1 VVVYSHSRIST
12 YENCPFQYKLKYV
25 DRAVPLLGSSIE
37 SYMGKVVHEALEWL
51 YDTAINHDLATKKE
65 VIDYYEKRWISRWN
79 KDIRVIKR
87 EFDFDYYKDIGRD
100 CIDKYYE
107 RYKPF
112 DQSVVIGLEK
122 RVFIDLP
129 EGKKMMGIIDRL
141 DKKSSTH
148 LEVHDY
154 KTSNRVMNQSQA
166 DIDRQLSLYAMGI
179 HQNFPEVEK
188 VDLIWH
194 FVKFDKEV
202 KSVRSQIKLEE
213 LALETSSKIDMI
225 ESAEGIGEF
234 PTSKSILCDWCEYR
248 KQCPEFV
255 KMADKE
261 AIVNN
266 IDNFVKLG
274 NQDIPEEDK
283 QVILKT
289 LGDKII
295 LHSQQT
301 GQKKL
306 KGTKHM
312 AIIKNV
318 FHRIPPDEGDLRWYG
333 LQSLLE
339 KLNLVTDDYDEL
351 FSSSKISEEQKNQ
364 LKEFFDMEKSSRV
377 VIEEL

>member
-1 VVVYSHSRIST
+1 MVVYSHSRIST

-25 DRAVPLLGSSIE
+25 DKAVPLLGSSIE

-65 VIDYYEKRWISRWN
+65 VIDYYEKRWVSRWN

-122 RVFIDLP
+122 RIYIDLP
-129 EGKKMMGIIDRL
+129 DGKKMMGIIDRL
-141 DKKSSTH
+141 DKKSRTH
-148 LEVHDY
+148 LEIHDY
-154 KTSNRVMNQSQA
+154 KTSNRVMKQSQA
-166 DIDRQLSLYAMGI
+166 DRDRQLPLYAMGI
-179 HQNFPEVEK
+179 YQNFPEVEK
-188 VDLIWH
+188 IDLIWH
-194 FVKFDKEV
+194 FVKFDEEV
-202 KSVRSQIKLEE
+202 KSVRSRLKLEE
-213 LALETSSKIDMI
+213 LALETSSKIDVI
-225 ESAEGIGEF
+225 ESAEGLAEF
-234 PTSKSILCDWCEYR
+234 PTSKSILCNWCEYR
-248 KQCPEFV
+248 KQCPEFAV
-255 KMADKE
+255 ADKE
-261 AIVNN
+261 GIVKT

-301 GQKKL
+301 GQKEL
-306 KGTKHM
+306 KGTKHR
-312 AIIKNV
+312 AIVKNV
-318 FHRIPPDEGDLRWYG
+318 FRRIPPDEGDLRWYG
-333 LQSLLE
+333 LQNFLK
-339 KLNLVTDDYDEL
+339 KLNLVTDDFDEL
-351 FSSSKISEEQKNQ
+351 FSSSKISDEHKKQ
-364 LKEFFDMEKSSRV
+364 LKEFFDLEKSSGV

>member
-1 VVVYSHSRIST
+1 MVVYSHSRIST

-25 DRAVPLLGSSIE
+25 DKAVPLLGSSIE

-65 VIDYYEKRWISRWN
+65 VIDYYEKRWVSRWK

-154 KTSNRVMNQSQA
+154 KTSNRVMTQYNA
-166 DIDRQLSLYAMGI
+166 DADRQLAIYALGI
-179 HQNFPEVEK
+179 KQNYPEVEK

-194 FVKFDKEV
+194 FVKYDEEV
-202 KSVRSQIKLEE
+202 ISVRTQLELE
-213 LALETSSKIDMI
+213 VLASETSSKIDFI
-225 ESAEGIGEF
+225 ESATDF

-248 KQCPEFV
+248 KQCPEFAV
-255 KMADKE
+255 ADKE
-261 AIVNN
+261 GIVKT
-266 IDNFVKLG
+266 IDNFVKFS

-301 GQKKL
+301 GQKEL
-306 KGTKHM
+306 KGTKHR

-318 FHRIPPDEGDLRWYG
+318 FRRIPPDEGDLRWYG
-333 LQSLLE
+333 LQNFLK
-339 KLNLVTDDYDEL
+339 KLNLVTDDFDEL
-351 FSSSKISEEQKNQ
+351 FSSSEISDEHKKQ
-364 LKEFFDMEKSSRV
+364 LKEFFDLEKSSGV